1 MNIWGDFY
9 KPNSEGIRTYPE
21 GVRICIGNFN
31 KIKRYRPVCLSLSL
45 SLSTMKV
52 VLGRIEV
59 KIIKRNIERRVFN
72 IRDA

>member
-1 MNIWGDFY
+1 
-9 KPNSEGIRTYPE
+9 
-21 GVRICIGNFN
+21 
-31 KIKRYRPVCLSLSL
+31 
-45 SLSTMKV
+45 MKV